1 MTIGSKK
8 YLVLAVLLPALVAS
22 NETTTNTPRTEI
34 SIQFEYMLE
43 VEGTHKSGSSHL
55 VVAQIDSSIL
65 DEFQDEFQKTLPA
78 EESPKDGDLP
88 SIFFTEVESDIFGE
102 CSFTTASGE
111 CSLVRTNVLVSY
123 QEEKSE
129 RSIEF
134 VTLGLA
140 QNFLADF
147 SARFSN
153 VRSRYMFPRMEQ
165 SVAQFTIL
173 GVDQH
178 LNSEDIETLESTI
191 LEVFGDTLFSVGG
204 DTDILDAKYIYQE
217 QKDNKLEMHMMLTG
231 VCQTCTSESFGEIV
245 DVVVASTLD
254 NFLLD
259 LMENANA
266 IGSTTF
272 DSAASVLYSTPEEP
286 KFLDSLDED
295 TFVID
300 ESTEI
305 TKHSWFFW
313 FGICAF
319 LILGAGIIDF
329 RKGLGAS
336 EKSGDNLS
344 YKCDTSDSSEASD
357 SDEPDDMEDIELDTY
372 NTAQRF
378 QVESEADTTSNPWLV

>member
-1 MTIGSKK
+1 
-8 YLVLAVLLPALVAS
+8 
-22 NETTTNTPRTEI
+22 
-34 SIQFEYMLE
+34 
-43 VEGTHKSGSSHL
+43 
-55 VVAQIDSSIL
+55 
-65 DEFQDEFQKTLPA
+65 
-78 EESPKDGDLP
+78 
-88 SIFFTEVESDIFGE
+88 
-102 CSFTTASGE
+102 
-111 CSLVRTNVLVSY
+111 
-123 QEEKSE
+123 
-129 RSIEF
+129 
-134 VTLGLA
+134 
-140 QNFLADF
+140 
-147 SARFSN
+147 
-153 VRSRYMFPRMEQ
+153 
-165 SVAQFTIL
+165 
-173 GVDQH
+173 
-178 LNSEDIETLESTI
+178 
-191 LEVFGDTLFSVGG
+191 
-204 DTDILDAKYIYQE
+204 
-217 QKDNKLEMHMMLTG
+217 
-231 VCQTCTSESFGEIV
+231 
-245 DVVVASTLD
+245 
-254 NFLLD
+254 
-259 LMENANA
+259 MENANA